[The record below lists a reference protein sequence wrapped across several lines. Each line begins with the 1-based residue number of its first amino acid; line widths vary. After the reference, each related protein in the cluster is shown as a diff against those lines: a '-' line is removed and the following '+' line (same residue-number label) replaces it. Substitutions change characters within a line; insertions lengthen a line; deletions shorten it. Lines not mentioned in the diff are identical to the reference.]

1 MTPCPVSELHVWSY
15 DFIHER
21 TKDKRSFRILTV
33 IDGFTRESLGTVVR
47 KKFTSLDVIEVFFQ
61 NYLLH
66 EGCLSISV
74 QIMVRSLHQERFGN
88 G

>member
-47 KKFTSLDVIEVFFQ
+47 EKIHFV
-61 NYLLH
+61 
-66 EGCLSISV
+66 GCDCSFIKTIYYAKV
-74 QIMVRSLHQERFGN
+74 A
-88 G
+88 